1 MKSFIYEMVTRLR
14 LRSGWSRNAQGKTK
28 PGNIAGTFS
37 IVARC
42 HRTSALGVSVSTAVP
57 AVGSVVP
64 HVQLGVGA
72 IATQGYTNILYGID
86 GLRLLGKGFSPQDTL
101 EALRREDSRREL
113 RQVAIIDR
121 KGRKAAFTGKET
133 LEWHG
138 HIVGEDCIASG
149 NMLTSGKVLEA
160 MVETFES
167 SEGWL
172 ADRLMWS
179 LEAGDEAGG
188 DRRGRMS
195 AALIVADEEMVLE
208 TRPLLSLRV
217 DVHVEP
223 VKELSRVFETYKVWI
238 GAAHRK

>member
-1 MKSFIYEMVTRLR
+1 MVTRLR
-14 LRSGWSRNAQGKTK
+14 LRSGWSRNVQGNAK
-28 PGNIAGTFS
+28 GQNVAGTFS
-37 IVARC
+37 MVARC
-42 HRTSALGVSVSTAVP
+42 RRTLALGVCVSTAIP

-72 IATQGYTNILYGID
+72 IATQGYTNVLYGID

-101 EALRREDSRREL
+101 EALRREDSKREL
-113 RQVAIIDR
+113 RQVAIIDK
-121 KGRKAAFTGKET
+121 KGGKAVFTGKET
-133 LEWHG
+133 PEWHG

-149 NMLTSGKVLEA
+149 NLLTSGKVLDA
-160 MVETFES
+160 MIETFEG

-195 AALIVADEEMVLE
+195 AALLVADEEMVLG

-217 DVHVEP
+217 DVHAEP

-238 GAAHRK
+238 EAAHRE